1 MNNTHFSKNYLTSF
15 DAALKNISATDA
27 VANKMDYAIA
37 VEKIIELLIRVQQQN
52 KKVMMIG
59 NGGSA
64 GICSH
69 MAVDYW
75 KNGKIRATA
84 FNDASLLTCLS
95 NDIGF
100 EEVFSKPIEM
110 FADAGDVTF
119 CISSSGKSK
128 NILNGATE
136 SKNRKCTT
144 VTFSGFEEHNP
155 LRKMGDYNFYVPAFS
170 YGFVEII
177 HNLIIHHI
185 LDQKMYVN
193 EKIDIFNK
201 NLPL

>member
-1 MNNTHFSKNYLTSF
+1 MDNSDFQKKYLSSF
-15 DAALKNISATDA
+15 DAALKSISVTDA
-27 VANKMDYAIA
+27 TGNKIEYATA
-37 VEKIIELLIRVQQQN
+37 VEKIVVLLTNVQQQN

-84 FNDASLLTCLS
+84 FNDTSLLTCLS

-100 EEVFSKPIEM
+100 EEVFSKSIEM

-128 NILNGATE
+128 NILNGAAA
-136 SKNRKCTT
+136 SKNKKCTT
-144 VTFSGFEEHNP
+144 VTFSGFEESNP
-155 LRKMGDYNFYVPAFS
+155 LRKMGDFNFYVPAFS
-170 YGFVEII
+170 YGFVELI

-193 EKIDIFNK
+193 DRIDIFNK
-201 NLPL
+201 NQPL

>member
-15 DAALKNISATDA
+15 DAAIKNIAATDA
-27 VANKMDYAIA
+27 AGNKMDYAIA
-37 VEKIIELLIRVQQQN
+37 IEKIVELLINVQKQN

-75 KNGKIRATA
+75 KNGKMRATA
-84 FNDASLLTCLS
+84 FNDSSLLTCLS

-110 FADAGDVTF
+110 FADADDVTF

-128 NILNGATE
+128 NILNGAAA
-136 SKNRKCTT
+136 SKNKKCST
-144 VTFSGFEEHNP
+144 VTFSGFEENNP
-155 LRKMGDYNFYVPAFS
+155 LRKMGDFNFYVPAFS

-193 EKIDIFNK
+193 DRIDVFNK

>member
-1 MNNTHFSKNYLTSF
+1 MTNDFLKKYFASF
-15 DAALKNISATDA
+15 DESLKSISVTDA
-27 VANKMDYAIA
+27 AGDKMEYANA
-37 VEKIIELLIRVQQQN
+37 VEKIVELLKAVQQQN

-84 FNDASLLTCLS
+84 FNDTSLLTCLS

-100 EEVFSKPIEM
+100 EEVFSKSIEM

-128 NILNGATE
+128 NILNGADV
-136 SKNRKCTT
+136 SGNKKCIT
-144 VTFSGFEEHNP
+144 VTFSGFEENNP
-155 LRKMGDYNFYVPAFS
+155 LRKMGDFNFYVPAFS
-170 YGFVEII
+170 YGFVEIL
-177 HNLIIHHI
+177 HNLIIHNI
-185 LDQKMYVN
+185 LDQKMYLN
-193 EKIDIFNK
+193 DRIDIFNK
-201 NLPL
+201 NQPL